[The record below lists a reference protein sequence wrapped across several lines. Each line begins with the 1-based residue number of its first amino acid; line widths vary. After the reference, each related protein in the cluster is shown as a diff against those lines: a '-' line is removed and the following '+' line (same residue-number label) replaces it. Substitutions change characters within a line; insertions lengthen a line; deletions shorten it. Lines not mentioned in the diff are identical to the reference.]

1 MKNNSDMPKPASTFP
16 YGDYSPDKLKDA
28 ADRAMDH
35 YLKPDDSEP
44 EPQPSVQLFTVS
56 DNVDTETLLANL
68 SETLASANAV
78 LSDLLFDLDGSRRHV
93 ALGVAQMIELGT
105 LLANKALDRVELRT

>member
-16 YGDYSPDKLKDA
+16 YGDYAPDKLKEA

-35 YLKPDDSEP
+35 YLKPDDEP
-44 EPQPSVQLFTVS
+44 DPQPSVQLFTVS
-56 DNVDTETLLANL
+56 DNIDTEALLANL

-78 LSDLLFDLDGSRRHV
+78 LSDLMFDLDGSRRHV
-93 ALGVAQMIELGT
+93 ASAVAQMIELGT